1 MNTMK
6 KLKSLILFVALFGAV
21 ATYAQVPQEM
31 QQEQPQI
38 EVEDAELEQF
48 ATVFRDV
55 MQKGQQANQEMVG
68 IIEDEGMS
76 IDRYQEL
83 READTNPESDVEKAT
98 SDENKQK
105 EKIDEKIEKVG
116 AQVQQEQTEIV
127 EKSELS
133 VDRYQEIAM
142 ALRTDQD
149 LQQKLQQILMKDQ
162 ENPENPENQ

>member
-127 EKSELS
+127 EKSDLS

-162 ENPENPENQ
+162 ENPENQ

>member
-127 EKSELS
+127 EKSDLS